1 MNYQA
6 IRAAIENPLLSAFGA
21 LVPAVPVYFDNITAV
36 PPNTTTEYVR
46 VNITFGIT
54 NEPTLTSSV
63 DNARGA
69 LIIRIFTEKGRGPA
83 RNQVLLTTAVNVLE
97 TLNNTAKTNSG
108 TFMRLGEINGP
119 TFSSTE
125 ESPHFVGR
133 IDTSWV
139 RQSLP
144 EDCCYSVIS
153 RAVPAPLSI
162 PLVSPYGHHC
172 SVRHVRRSVLQTRW
186 HHRHLR

>member
-6 IRAAIENPLLSAFGA
+6 IRASMENPLLTAFNN

-69 LIIRIFTEKGRGPA
+69 LVIRLFTEKGRGPA
-83 RNQVLLTTAVNVLE
+83 RNQELVTTAVNVLE
-97 TLNNTAKTNSG
+97 TINDTPKTTTG
-108 TFMRLGEINGP
+108 VFVKVGEINGP
-119 TFSSTE
+119 SFSATD

-133 IDTSWV
+133 IDTGYV
-139 RQSLP
+139 
-144 EDCCYSVIS
+144 
-153 RAVPAPLSI
+153 AT
-162 PLVSPYGHHC
+162 
-172 SVRHVRRSVLQTRW
+172 VLT
-186 HHRHLR
+186 

>member
-6 IRAAIENPLLSAFGA
+6 IRASMENPLLTAFNS
-21 LVPAVPVYFDNITAV
+21 LSPAVPVYFDNITAV

-69 LIIRIFTEKGRGPA
+69 LVIRLFTEKGRGPA
-83 RNQVLLTTAVNVLE
+83 RNQELVTTAVNVLE
-97 TLNNTAKTNSG
+97 TINNTSKTTTG
-108 TFMRLGEINGP
+108 VFVKVGEINGP
-119 TFSSTE
+119 SFSATD

-133 IDTSWV
+133 IDTGYV
-139 RQSLP
+139 AT
-144 EDCCYSVIS
+144 V
-153 RAVPAPLSI
+153 LS
-162 PLVSPYGHHC
+162 
-172 SVRHVRRSVLQTRW
+172 
-186 HHRHLR
+186 

>member
-6 IRAAIENPLLSAFGA
+6 IRASMENPLLTAFNN

-46 VNITFGIT
+46 VNITFGLT

-69 LIIRIFTEKGRGPA
+69 LVIRLFTEKGRGPA
-83 RNQVLLTTAVNVLE
+83 RNQELVTTAVNVLE
-97 TLNNTAKTNSG
+97 TLNNTSKTTTG
-108 TFMRLGEINGP
+108 VFVKLGEINGP
-119 TFSSTE
+119 TFSATD

-133 IDTSWV
+133 IDTGYV
-139 RQSLP
+139 
-144 EDCCYSVIS
+144 
-153 RAVPAPLSI
+153 AT
-162 PLVSPYGHHC
+162 
-172 SVRHVRRSVLQTRW
+172 VLT
-186 HHRHLR
+186 